1 MPQPAVL
8 LDTDI
13 LSELLKQHP
22 LVVQRVRNCLAE
34 HQRLA
39 FSIITRYELLRGL
52 KAKQARTQEAAF
64 TLLCQASLILPIT
77 DQVVERAATLY
88 GDLHRQGALLPD
100 ADLLIAAT
108 ALETQRPLITNNLA
122 HFQRIRWPQRRK
134 LETVSLTASPH
145 RDCLFTTITQAT
157 MQR

>member
-1 MPQPAVL
+1 MPQPAAL

-22 LVVQRVRNCLAE
+22 LVLQRVRTYLAE
-34 HQRLA
+34 HERLA

-64 TLLCQASLILPIT
+64 TLLCQASLILPLT
-77 DQVVERAATLY
+77 DQVVDRAATLY
-88 GDLHRQGALLPD
+88 GELHRQGALLPD

-108 ALETQRPLITNNLA
+108 ALEAQRILATNNLA
-122 HFQRIRWPQRRK
+122 HFQRVPHLVI
-134 LETVSLTASPH
+134 ETWN
-145 RDCLFTTITQAT
+145 R
-157 MQR
+157 

>member
-22 LVVQRVRNCLAE
+22 LVVQRVRAYLAVHE
-34 HQRLA
+34 RLA

-52 KAKQARTQEAAF
+52 KAKHAQAQEAAF
-64 TLLCQASLILPIT
+64 TLLCQASLILPLT
-77 DQVVERAATLY
+77 DQVVDRAATLY

-108 ALETQRPLITNNLA
+108 ALDAQRTLVTNNLA
-122 HFQRIRWPQRRK
+122 HFQRIPH
-134 LETVSLTASPH
+134 LVIETWK
-145 RDCLFTTITQAT
+145 R
-157 MQR
+157 

>member
-22 LVVQRVRNCLAE
+22 LVLQRVRTYLADHE
-34 HQRLA
+34 RLA

-52 KAKQARTQEAAF
+52 KAKQALTQEAAF
-64 TLLCQASLILPIT
+64 TLLCQASLILPLT
-77 DQVVERAATLY
+77 DQVVDRAATLY
-88 GDLHRQGALLPD
+88 GELHRQGALLPD

-108 ALETQRPLITNNLA
+108 ALEAQRILVTNNLA
-122 HFQRIRWPQRRK
+122 HFQRVPHLVI
-134 LETVSLTASPH
+134 ETWK
-145 RDCLFTTITQAT
+145 R
-157 MQR
+157 

>member
-1 MPQPAVL
+1 MPQPPVL

-22 LVVQRVRNCLAE
+22 LVVQRVRTYLADHE
-34 HQRLA
+34 RLA

-52 KAKQARTQEAAF
+52 KAKHAQTQEAAF
-64 TLLCQASLILPIT
+64 NLLCHASLILPLT

-88 GDLHRQGALLPD
+88 GDLYRQGALLPD

-108 ALETQRPLITNNLA
+108 ALEAQRTLVTNNLA
-122 HFQRIRWPQRRK
+122 HFQRVPTLVI
-134 LETVSLTASPH
+134 ETWK
-145 RDCLFTTITQAT
+145 R
-157 MQR
+157 

>member
-22 LVVQRVRNCLAE
+22 FVLQRVRTYLAE
-34 HQRLA
+34 HERLA

-64 TLLCQASLILPIT
+64 TLLCQASLILPLT
-77 DQVVERAATLY
+77 DQVVDRAATLY
-88 GDLHRQGALLPD
+88 GELHRQCALLPD

-108 ALETQRPLITNNLA
+108 ALEAQRILVTNNLS
-122 HFQRIRWPQRRK
+122 HFQRVPNLAI
-134 LETVSLTASPH
+134 ETWK
-145 RDCLFTTITQAT
+145 R
-157 MQR
+157 

>member
-22 LVVQRVRNCLAE
+22 LVVQRVRAYLAE
-34 HQRLA
+34 HQRLT

-52 KAKQARTQEAAF
+52 KAKQARTQETAF
-64 TLLCQASLILPIT
+64 ALLCQASLILPLT

-88 GDLHRQGALLPD
+88 GELHRQGALIPD

-108 ALETQRPLITNNLA
+108 ALDANRTLITNNLT
-122 HFQRIRWPQRRK
+122 HFQRVPQ
-134 LETVSLTASPH
+134 LVVETWK
-145 RDCLFTTITQAT
+145 R
-157 MQR
+157 

>member
-22 LVVQRVRNCLAE
+22 LVLQRVRTYLAE
-34 HQRLA
+34 HERLA

-64 TLLCQASLILPIT
+64 TLLCQASLILPLT
-77 DQVVERAATLY
+77 DQVVDRAATLY
-88 GDLHRQGALLPD
+88 GELHRQGALLPD

-108 ALETQRPLITNNLA
+108 ALETQRILVTNNLA
-122 HFQRIRWPQRRK
+122 HFQRVPHLVI
-134 LETVSLTASPH
+134 ETWK
-145 RDCLFTTITQAT
+145 R
-157 MQR
+157 

>member
-1 MPQPAVL
+1 MWRPSPWTGSTSSVNRPPNASPAVL

-22 LVVQRVRNCLAE
+22 LVLQWVRTYLAE
-34 HQRLA
+34 HERLA

-64 TLLCQASLILPIT
+64 TLLCQASLILPLT
-77 DQVVERAATLY
+77 DQVVDRAATLY
-88 GDLHRQGALLPD
+88 GELHRQGALLPD

-108 ALETQRPLITNNLA
+108 ALEAQRILVTNNLA
-122 HFQRIRWPQRRK
+122 HFQRVPNLII
-134 LETVSLTASPH
+134 ETWK
-145 RDCLFTTITQAT
+145 R
-157 MQR
+157 

>member
-22 LVVQRVRNCLAE
+22 LVLQRVRTYLAE
-34 HQRLA
+34 HERLA

-64 TLLCQASLILPIT
+64 TLLCQASLILPLT
-77 DQVVERAATLY
+77 DQVVDRAATLY
-88 GDLHRQGALLPD
+88 GELHRQGALLPD
-100 ADLLIAAT
+100 ADLLIAST
-108 ALETQRPLITNNLA
+108 ALEAQRILVTNNLA
-122 HFQRIRWPQRRK
+122 HFQRVPDLVI
-134 LETVSLTASPH
+134 ETWK
-145 RDCLFTTITQAT
+145 R
-157 MQR
+157 

>member
-22 LVVQRVRNCLAE
+22 LVVQRVRSYLAE
-34 HQRLA
+34 HARLA
-39 FSIITRYELLRGL
+39 FSIITRYELVRGL
-52 KAKQARTQEAAF
+52 KAKQAIAQEAAF
-64 TLLCQASLILPIT
+64 GLLCQASLVVPLT
-77 DQVVERAATLY
+77 DQIVERAATLY

-108 ALETQRPLITNNLA
+108 ALETQRTLVTNNLS
-122 HFQRIRWPQRRK
+122 HFQRIPN
-134 LETVSLTASPH
+134 LIIETWK
-145 RDCLFTTITQAT
+145 R
-157 MQR
+157 